1 MSGLTSPFDLALL
14 GADDPLGEAVLALL
28 DERELAIGHL
38 HALTLREADSTV
50 SLAGQDWPCESATAF
65 DVTRARALL
74 VTSRSP
80 AAARLAAEARARRP
94 EMPQAGLGDVVPAA
108 ALAVARV
115 LGALKTQ
122 GELLAADAFVTL
134 PTACAGKDGLDEL
147 LTQTRGLFNM
157 ETPETAV
164 FPLQIAFNLVPGVAA
179 SGDTPYDVALGE
191 AAQKLLGG
199 GDDVVFSVTW
209 APMFYGAAA
218 MLHARTREAL
228 DVDALR
234 AALRAWQGITLMEAD
249 LPAGDPTPAT
259 DAQGS
264 QDVFVGRVR
273 VARNHAKFW
282 LVFDP
287 IALEGAQMA
296 DFVENWIDKPAT
308 SMLT

>member
-1 MSGLTSPFDLALL
+1 MTAPFDLALL

-28 DERELAIGHL
+28 DERELPIGHL

-50 SLAGQDWPCESATAF
+50 SLAGKDWPCENAAAF
-65 DVTRARALL
+65 DVSRARALL

-80 AAARLAAEARARRP
+80 AAARLAAEARTRWP
-94 EMPQAGLGDVVPAA
+94 EMPQAGLGDVRPAA

-157 ETPETAV
+157 ETPETGV

-179 SGDTPYDVALGE
+179 SGDTPYDVALGK
-191 AAQKLLGG
+191 AAQELLG

-228 DVDALR
+228 DPEALR
-234 AALRAWQGITLMEAD
+234 AALRARQGITLMETD